1 MIVLDIKF
9 HWINLVAIEVVEV
22 DYLLVT
28 VDYADFD
35 TVDDFLDL

>member
-9 HWINLVAIEVVEV
+9 HWISLVAIEVVEV
-22 DYLLVT
+22 DYLFVT
-28 VDYADFD
+28 VDHADFD